1 MAVKLEKLHHV
12 GIVMNEPER
21 AAHFLKVFGLEEEYR
36 EYVPEYHAMCVF
48 TRMAGTKLELII
60 PDGGVLRDYNG
71 GKGGIHHIAFCVDDV
86 EKARAEFESRGL
98 GMLESK
104 AVKGAGPIRVNFL
117 RPRFGCGVLAEFVET
132 TEE

>member
-1 MAVKLEKLHHV
+1 MKLEKLHHV

-21 AAHFLKVFGLEEEYR
+21 AERFLEVFGLKEEYR

-48 TRMAGTKLELII
+48 TQMEGAKLELII

-86 EKARAEFESRGL
+86 ERARAEFEDRGL
-98 GMLESK
+98 EMLEDK
-104 AVKGAGPIRVNFL
+104 AVKGAGPILVNFL
-117 RPRFGCGVLAEFVET
+117 RPRFGCGILVEFVET
-132 TEE
+132 TKE